1 MSKPK
6 KSDATPPPP
15 PPPAPTPSQ
24 PAPVERPRKGGSYV
38 IGKEGGTPKRVAHT
52 KPAGEE
58 ESPAQAETQTAGDDA
73 TTDQDQEG

>member
-38 IGKEGGTPKRVAHT
+38 IGKEGGTPK
-52 KPAGEE
+52 PAGEE

>member
-6 KSDATPPPP
+6 KSDAAPP
-15 PPPAPTPSQ
+15 PPPAPTASQ
-24 PAPVERPRKGGSYV
+24 SAPVERPRKGGSYV

-52 KPAGEE
+52 RPAGEE
-58 ESPAQAETQTAGDDA
+58 ESPVQAETQTAGDGA